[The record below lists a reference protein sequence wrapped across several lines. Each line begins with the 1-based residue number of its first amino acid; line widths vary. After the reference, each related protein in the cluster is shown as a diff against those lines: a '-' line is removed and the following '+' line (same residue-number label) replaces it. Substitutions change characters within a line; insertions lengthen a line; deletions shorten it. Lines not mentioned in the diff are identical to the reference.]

1 MENAFFPYFV
11 LFLTFGWGQG
21 RVVKV
26 PEGPLVRVEGQ
37 SVSVR
42 CTVSDY
48 EGPREQDFEWKV
60 KRGDTLLQLISTF
73 DPAYTD
79 RTLQSRVDNS
89 DFTIKRLGDATV
101 ELRIQNL
108 RAEDS
113 TVYRCST
120 PSTDSVISGNYDAD
134 VELKVIGD
142 SLKVSAAPP
151 PAVVPEGGPIKLLC
165 NATLDPTHHTYLSIA
180 WSLKKGATSEDI
192 LTFGPNRGVTTGG
205 SSRQRYAEG
214 GLRLDL
220 QGLGSYG
227 LVLTEAR
234 PADQG
239 TYVCTAK
246 QWVLEKGGVW
256 QQVLERSVEMGEVQV
271 TPTAQSLVVT
281 VDNNRT
287 LSVDDTLNLTCTIA
301 ADDLTALGLEVTW
314 VVSPALGAGPSGPR
328 VLVHMSQDGVVTGSS
343 DHLGVSRVGTGTFS
357 LVVHGVD
364 RSDSGQYSCRVRA
377 WVRQS
382 SGKWYQAAE
391 KTSNPAHVLV
401 AVIEPELRV
410 TIQDIVT
417 PQSSGDPTELECQVT
432 DVLHLQDGRLGVSWH
447 YTDASPADQPINMRP
462 IAMVDEQ
469 GNLQPGDEYQERM
482 EKGLVILSRVKPH
495 TFKLRLLH
503 TQDTDMGQY
512 YCTVSAWTQGRD
524 GAWAKNKEVQSDH
537 LRVSWIPKK
546 MCRSHCGGLELRK
559 PVPHSSPRRPQTML
573 PFVLGAGRKT
583 ASSLGDQACELWEGV
598 TSSGSTFEM
607 SCQVKGENLQNPGY
621 SVLIQMEGMD
631 GGKARKILSLSQDSV
646 MKLEEWDEL
655 GRLDSV
661 VLEKTSLEEF
671 RFRLY
676 SAQVTD
682 RGSYYCVI
690 SAWTPGPG
698 NTWAKAASPAF
709 NVSIQSETTSVVP
722 GETAKMEC
730 IMTALGASRSAGKY
744 SQQQLLPS
752 LCVNF
757 LVRSQHYW
765 AVKEGTVG
773 DVSYEVRWYH
783 SGLLSLDRPAVMVSM
798 DRWGV
803 VRKSPRNGSSDCS
816 LEQTDTHTFALSIHS
831 VQDGDAGEYH
841 CTATPWRRSS
851 SGAWTSGHDL
861 TSDRVFLSI
870 TLAGQY
876 EANATKV
883 LETTMM
889 MMMLMTMM
897 RNQLSVQLKKHKQY
911 MASKYIAFI
920 QNLGLSEAAPAVRDG
935 RLSGRRAPVHPPGLC
950 LCSVLLPKFQAHTPH
965 PQRLDGPGDGLTGGH
980 DNRPVPGTDAQFLFM
995 FSASIPTLFKALLPA
1010 LSGHVHGPV
1019 GHPGSTVVCSPCLGP
1034 CEVLDLIK
1042 QPGKPRPFFS
1052 PDRGAKIPDLP

>member
-151 PAVVPEGGPIKLLC
+151 PTVVPEGGPIKLLC
-165 NATLDPTHHTYLSIA
+165 NATLDPAHHTYLSIA
-180 WSLKKGATSEDI
+180 WSLKKGATSEDV
-192 LTFGPNRGVTTGG
+192 LTFGPNRGVTTGA

-220 QGLGSYG
+220 QGSGSYG

-287 LSVDDTLNLTCTIA
+287 LSVDDTLNLTCTIT

-343 DHLGVSRVGTGTFS
+343 EHLGVSRVGTGTFS

-410 TIQDIVT
+410 TIQDVVT

-447 YTDASPADQPINMRP
+447 YTDASPADQPISMRP
-462 IAMVDEQ
+462 IATVDEQ

-512 YCTVSAWTQGRD
+512 YCMVSAWTQGRD

-537 LRVSWIPKK
+537 LRVSWIPKNPTV
-546 MCRSHCGGLELRK
+546 SVSAQTLR
-559 PVPHSSPRRPQTML
+559 
-573 PFVLGAGRKT
+573 
-583 ASSLGDQACELWEGV
+583 EV

-661 VLEKTSLEEF
+661 VLEKTGLEEF

-690 SAWTPGPG
+690 SAWTPGPE
-698 NTWAKAASPAF
+698 NTWAKAASAASNKVQINFADTGPAF

-730 IMTALGASRSAGKY
+730 IMTALGASRSAG
-744 SQQQLLPS
+744 
-752 LCVNF
+752 
-757 LVRSQHYW
+757 
-765 AVKEGTVG
+765 

-783 SGLLSLDRPAVMVSM
+783 SGLLSLDRPALMVSM

-816 LEQTDTHTFALSIHS
+816 LEQTDTHTFALNIHS

-870 TLAGQY
+870 TLAVWDSLKLPLLYGTGASLAVGLLSILLGFVCAQCCC
-876 EANATKV
+876 
-883 LETTMM
+883 
-889 MMMLMTMM
+889 
-897 RNQLSVQLKKHKQY
+897 RN
-911 MASKYIAFI
+911 SK
-920 QNLGLSEAAPAVRDG
+920 
-935 RLSGRRAPVHPPGLC
+935 
-950 LCSVLLPKFQAHTPH
+950 HTP
-965 PQRLDGPGDGLTGGH
+965 RTRNGL
-980 DNRPVPGTDAQFLFM
+980 M
-995 FSASIPTLFKALLPA
+995 
-1010 LSGHVHGPV
+1010 
-1019 GHPGSTVVCSPCLGP
+1019 
-1034 CEVLDLIK
+1034 DLEM
-1042 QPGKPRPFFS
+1042 
-1052 PDRGAKIPDLP
+1052 D